1 MKSIFGYLI
10 AGIGLIGLALSSSA
24 GQKMVPQLAGIERSF
39 ILYPSLVILAIG
51 IMIMIMNA
59 KGGSGKARQIE
70 KEVPIYK
77 GKKIIGYRVE

>member
-10 AGIGLIGLALSSSA
+10 AFIGLMGLALSSSA
-24 GQKMVPQLAGIERSF
+24 GQKMVPIASQIERNF
-39 ILYPSLVILAIG
+39 ILYPSLVIVAIG
-51 IMIMIMNA
+51 VIILIMNV
-59 KGGSGKARQIE
+59 KSSGKVRQAE